1 MTSTIQVLIP
11 VLVGLAVSVQAQFMG
26 QITRA
31 AGTLESTFVTY
42 GTGGLV
48 ITLIM
53 ILRGGGH
60 IGQLPGLPWHVYLAG
75 VLGLC
80 IVGGISSSVARIGVV
95 ATFTTIVAAQLAA
108 GALIDH
114 GPHAECFPGCRNR
127 DAAGRRMVDRAV
139 DPSRPA
145 PDWPPCGYTSVES
158 NRMEGA
164 E

>member
-1 MTSTIQVLIP
+1 MTSTIQILIP

-114 GPHAECFPGCRNR
+114 YGLF
-127 DAAGRRMVDRAV
+127 DATVRTLNVSRVAGIAMLLAGVWLIVR
-139 DPSRPA
+139 
-145 PDWPPCGYTSVES
+145 
-158 NRMEGA
+158 
-164 E
+164 

>member
-1 MTSTIQVLIP
+1 MTSTIQILIP

-60 IGQLPGLPWHVYLAG
+60 IGQLSGLPWHVYLAG

-114 GPHAECFPGCRNR
+114 YGLF
-127 DAAGRRMVDRAV
+127 DATVRTLNVSRVAGIAMLLAGVWLIVR
-139 DPSRPA
+139 
-145 PDWPPCGYTSVES
+145 
-158 NRMEGA
+158 
-164 E
+164 